1 MEDAEVTVANL
12 LALRDLNV
20 GVSIDDFGTGY
31 SSLSYL
37 KRFPVTTLKIDRS
50 FVTDVV
56 TNSADAG
63 IVRAVVAMAH
73 GLKLNVIAEGVETKE
88 QFAYLRENGCDALQ
102 GYWFSRPLAVDR
114 VDVLLAEER
123 ERWSAKE

>member
-1 MEDAEVTVANL
+1 MPEVTVANL
-12 LALRDLNV
+12 LALRELNV

-56 TNSADAG
+56 TNSADSG

-88 QFAYLRENGCDALQ
+88 QFAHLRESGCDALQ
-102 GYWFSRPLAVDR
+102 GYWFSRPLTVEAVDG
-114 VDVLLAEER
+114 LLAEER
-123 ERWSAKE
+123 ERWIAH

>member
-1 MEDAEVTVANL
+1 
-12 LALRDLNV
+12 
-20 GVSIDDFGTGY
+20 VSIDDFGTGY

-102 GYWFSRPLAVDR
+102 GYWFSRPLTVSG